1 MKQLLKNYRN
11 PKWKKKREPIEW
23 IRRKVEASLREEPIK
38 LWNQKPEEERFKRME
53 FFGGRRLGKREEFNA
68 QYINERF
75 EERVKK
81 VFQVN
86 EKK

>member
-1 MKQLLKNYRN
+1 
-11 PKWKKKREPIEW
+11 
-23 IRRKVEASLREEPIK
+23 
-38 LWNQKPEEERFKRME
+38 ME